1 MSDSPKSET
10 AAETLARSAFGFAFV
25 ALIPTILTWIGFL
38 LSPSSPNPTF
48 EQFRWAIIIGFGIL
62 TLLMLFATIQLFRIT
77 PEKLL
82 PISQK
87 IVAILSKK
95 WVSISIIFILLEI
108 NLIAFPLLKN
118 IAPSI
123 TNPAKLLMVCWSLL
137 LIGIIFTVNRQRF
150 VDWLSR
156 TRNLWMATGLL
167 VISMVILGSLFALNS
182 LLIQISGIDDT
193 LRGGLDYRELAF
205 YDDGQPMPSAQDFW
219 QEQAQTRVRWSPYT
233 YWVVDE
239 FQGNYIN
246 IDSNGIRFTP
256 NYETNDSQSIF
267 VFGGSTVWGEGARD
281 AYTIPSHLAR
291 LLNENGIPQI
301 VTNFGQTGYVST
313 QDAIWFQLQL
323 TQGNVPDIAIFYQG
337 FNDTL
342 SAWGQN
348 LTGITLQE
356 NSRLNDTE

>member
-1 MSDSPKSET
+1 
-10 AAETLARSAFGFAFV
+10 
-25 ALIPTILTWIGFL
+25 
-38 LSPSSPNPTF
+38 
-48 EQFRWAIIIGFGIL
+48 
-62 TLLMLFATIQLFRIT
+62 
-77 PEKLL
+77 
-82 PISQK
+82 
-87 IVAILSKK
+87 
-95 WVSISIIFILLEI
+95 
-108 NLIAFPLLKN
+108 
-118 IAPSI
+118 
-123 TNPAKLLMVCWSLL
+123 
-137 LIGIIFTVNRQRF
+137 
-150 VDWLSR
+150 
-156 TRNLWMATGLL
+156 
-167 VISMVILGSLFALNS
+167 
-182 LLIQISGIDDT
+182 
-193 LRGGLDYRELAF
+193 RELAF

-239 FQGNYIN
+239 FQGDYIN

-256 NYETNDSQSIF
+256 NYATDDSQRIF

-291 LLNENGIPQI
+291 LLNENETPQI

-356 NSRLNDTE
+356 NSRLNDTEAGRILRNGQPVLRMPNESLQQYDLSLANVENADAETIAARWFANVELVNALSSAYDVKVIFVWQPAIMFKSPLTATEQAIIERWENERAGLFDLYTEVDTIIRQGVQNYANIIIVSDLFVGVEDSIFHDLVHITEIGNGIVAEALLPDIITHLEN